1 MAQRLRDASPGSS
14 RRSLPE
20 RLPGRPARACCHG
33 DGRAPGSRWA
43 RAAPGGILGNSSR
56 AGGLGRGSPERAGS
70 AAPRSPS
77 CASTPP
83 TRSGVAGWGRRPS
96 GRGAGAECVSAWA
109 AARTVG
115 PPERGV
121 RGPAMPGRG
130 AGWPGRPG
138 RGEGGRGTRGRARAS
153 WRETRGG
160 RAEKPPRGRRPWR
173 RAPPGAV
180 DAREASGLP
189 GGAGAV
195 WVNGAAGRPHVVGP
209 AGSVWVTGPGAE
221 AEARARAGGDGKD
234 PAGAVGPESILELWL
249 KVQALRAASG
259 PPPGSRVELHPV
271 PTGEGPVERGVP
283 GRASWVETN
292 RGGVTGPWVKGPA
305 RGLPRGAGALR
316 ALCARVSGLCG
327 LQPAAWVPPVR
338 VPGTLESRAETA
350 PLPPARGQAAGAPRM
365 VDQLGYGVAPATRGV
380 PGTPGW
386 PEAAEVPRTGE
397 GVLDSGGTASLW
409 ERGQVGQV
417 MAQAAECADTPGVW
431 GRRQAAGL
439 PEAVQ
444 DGVVPVGAPGMW
456 LRRQPEEERGIEGI
470 PGLWGTGQPLGE
482 PREEAAR
489 YGGDPGF
496 RDRDQVLWVDTGS
509 GGNPGSWDAAQA
521 EEQERPGGAP
531 DLWGVEQTMRAPQAL
546 GKEVGCG
553 SVPGVWGTEQPV
565 SIPQA
570 VVAPGVIGQ
579 QPSCDAI
586 PGLWARQPGLGIPV
600 AEVMP
605 ESIQEKPCCG
615 NVLSSWEQR
624 QALEEQEVL
633 VPPTLGASG
642 PVDQETGCRDASCLC
657 RRSQAVGL
665 NENLSVTGAADV
677 PMQRCAPSGA
687 PIAVDL
693 PGPGRVPERVPA
705 AIWVSGPMCQGSN
718 SGDVSNAWERVHA
731 ARMPV
736 EAGAAVCPEELWCGG
751 EDTTA
756 GVYPGSWGRR
766 QGLGVPVISVAS
778 EVPGLRT
785 EQTGFGGTPGS
796 WVRRQ
801 SASVPATTGVPKA
814 PRRTEPLEEETG
826 TGTFLGMPRRRQT
839 AGVPVIAGVST
850 ADAVLVTPRVPR
862 SMPET
867 GSGGVSNLWGEREI
881 VVGSADTRCP
891 TRMGMPLTVGVRVP
905 MGENGPGS
913 VSNVLGSR
921 QTIGVPKAVRLHT
934 GRGLP
939 GLVGEEV
946 FSGNLLDNAGR
957 RQTIEMPMTAG
968 VAMDV
973 GVSTEAGMMEGGPS
987 SGDDLDVWGRR
998 LVTEAAAANVPGP
1011 VVEESGSGGISGAWR
1026 RRPNESVPE
1035 GPVKAP
1041 LTLGVL
1047 AAVGVPI
1054 AGRMPA
1060 AVWVTGPAE
1069 NGVAESGLTTVRT
1082 QSTGR
1087 VSGEESG
1094 DGSVLGLFRRHE
1106 VVGVPYTHGHG
1117 TRIWSC
1123 PRSQGEDRAYENVP
1137 RIVEST
1143 ITMEVPETL
1152 TTHSDSRGETGISH
1166 FREQDRRTQARVSG
1180 FRVRGSNL
1188 GANCG
1193 GEDRLRELFQK

>member
-1 MAQRLRDASPGSS
+1 M
-14 RRSLPE
+14 
-20 RLPGRPARACCHG
+20 
-33 DGRAPGSRWA
+33 
-43 RAAPGGILGNSSR
+43 
-56 AGGLGRGSPERAGS
+56 
-70 AAPRSPS
+70 
-77 CASTPP
+77 
-83 TRSGVAGWGRRPS
+83 
-96 GRGAGAECVSAWA
+96 
-109 AARTVG
+109 G
-115 PPERGV
+115 P
-121 RGPAMPGRG
+121 
-130 AGWPGRPG
+130 
-138 RGEGGRGTRGRARAS
+138 
-153 WRETRGG
+153 
-160 RAEKPPRGRRPWR
+160 
-173 RAPPGAV
+173 
-180 DAREASGLP
+180 
-189 GGAGAV
+189 AGAV
-195 WVNGAAGRPHVVGP
+195 WVTGA
-209 AGSVWVTGPGAE
+209 GAE
-221 AEARARAGGDGKD
+221 AEAEAEAEAGGGGKG
-234 PAGAVGPESILELWL
+234 PAGGAGPESILQLWL

-271 PTGEGPVERGVP
+271 PAGEGPVERGVP
-283 GRASWVETN
+283 GRASWVETS

-305 RGLPRGAGALR
+305 RAPSAGALR

-327 LQPAAWVPPVR
+327 LQPAARVSPVR
-338 VPGTLESRAETA
+338 VPGARETRAEMA
-350 PLPPARGQAAGAPRM
+350 PQLPAGGQAAGPPRM
-365 VDQLGYGVAPATRGV
+365 TDQTGHGAAPASWGKGPMTGV
-380 PGTPGW
+380 PGTP
-386 PEAAEVPRTGE
+386 EVPRAAE
-397 GVLDSGGTASLW
+397 GVPDGGGVAGLW
-409 ERGQVGQV
+409 GRGAEAPGGQ
-417 MAQAAECADTPGVW
+417 AAAREAECADNPGLW
-431 GRRQAAGL
+431 DRRPAAGL

-444 DGVVPVGAPGMW
+444 GGVVPVEAPGMW
-456 LRRQPEEERGIEGI
+456 LRTQPGEERGLGGI
-470 PGLWGTGQPLGE
+470 QGLWGTGLGV
-482 PREEAAR
+482 PCEEAAG

-521 EEQERPGGAP
+521 VEVARSEEQETGPGCAP
-531 DLWGVEQTMRAPQAL
+531 DLWDVAQTMRAPQAL
-546 GKEVGCG
+546 GKEVSCG
-553 SVPGVWGTEQPV
+553 SVPSVWGTEQPAG
-565 SIPQA
+565 IPQA

-579 QPSCDAI
+579 QSSCDAI

-605 ESIQEKPCCG
+605 EFIQEKPCCG
-615 NVLSSWEQR
+615 NALSSWEQR

-665 NENLSVTGAADV
+665 NENVSVPGTAEV
-677 PMQRCAPSGA
+677 PMQRRAPSGA

-693 PGPGRVPERVPA
+693 PGPERVPERVPA

-751 EDTTA
+751 EDTSA
-756 GVYPGSWGRR
+756 GPYSGSWERR

-814 PRRTEPLEEETG
+814 PRRTEPLEVETG
-826 TGTFLGMPRRRQT
+826 IGTFLGLPRRRQT
-839 AGVPVIAGVST
+839 AGVPMIAGVST
-850 ADAVLVTPRVPR
+850 ADALLVTSRVPR

-867 GSGGVSNLWGEREI
+867 GSGGVSNLCGEREI

-891 TRMGMPLTVGVRVP
+891 TRMSMPLTVGVRVP
-905 MGENGPGS
+905 MGENGSGS
-913 VSNVLGSR
+913 VSDVLGSR
-921 QTIGVPKAVRLHT
+921 QTIGIPKAVRLHT
-934 GRGLP
+934 GRGVP
-939 GLVGEEV
+939 GLVGEEM
-946 FSGNLLDNAGR
+946 FSGSLLDNAGR
-957 RQTIEMPMTAG
+957 RQTIEMPVTAG

-987 SGDDLDVWGRR
+987 SGDDLDMWGRR
-998 LVTEAAAANVPGP
+998 LVTEGSAAANVPGP
-1011 VVEESGSGGISGAWR
+1011 VVEESGSGYISGPWR
-1026 RRPNESVPE
+1026 RRPNGSVPE

-1041 LTLGVL
+1041 LTLGML

-1069 NGVAESGLTTVRT
+1069 NGVVESGLTAVRT
-1082 QSTGR
+1082 QSAGS

-1094 DGSVLGLFRRHE
+1094 DGSVLGLFQRHE
-1106 VVGVPYTHGHG
+1106 VVEVPYTHGHG

-1123 PRSQGEDRAYENVP
+1123 PRSQGEDTAYENVP

-1143 ITMEVPETL
+1143 ITMEAPETL
-1152 TTHSDSRGETGISH
+1152 TTHLDSRGEIGISH
-1166 FREQDRRTQARVSG
+1166 FREQHRRTQARVFG
-1180 FRVRGSNL
+1180 FRVRGGNL